1 MIMNRSFSNRERRQP
16 VTETTASMTS
26 ASIQAGKRK
35 TSGDSSTNPASGIDS
50 EKPHCSGYSSIQA
63 CMTASQYMQ
72 TSTQTPAN
80 AVCQVIS
87 CAQASRIQ
95 GVAIG
100 RPARANNG
108 ARPGSPRTSAAQPSA
123 DPSGRPRHP
132 DAERSWLPRRHYN
145 RCWCAQEG
153 RPPPSPAIA
162 ASSWDVPTAKA
173 RFRHPLVVAG
183 ERSAR
188 AIGVVRRAEGAHAE
202 AGRRIGDAGACY
214 GPAVRGCAIGLRSWR
229 ASVPGRGHM
238 SADDGC
244 LYQVAF
250 NDGRESN
257 MRCLVGFKCVISQQ
271 LPNMPKEYII
281 RIVFDRNH
289 RSIVIVK
296 NGAVIG
302 GMCFRPFHSQGFAE
316 IVFLAITEK
325 EKHQGYG
332 TKLMNH
338 VKEHVKV
345 RAAARQ
351 RFPSRCLIA
360 SADGRYQILP
370 YVRRQHGHRVLCQA
384 GVHEEEAHG
393 EESLGG
399 LHQGLRAVDAD
410 GMQT

>member
-1 MIMNRSFSNRERRQP
+1 MARAPVHLGRRPRNRQP
-16 VTETTASMTS
+16 IRADDPGTRTRNVPGFRVGTITA
-26 ASIQAGKRK
+26 AGA
-35 TSGDSSTNPASGIDS
+35 P
-50 EKPHCSGYSSIQA
+50 CA
-63 CMTASQYMQ
+63 CA
-72 TSTQTPAN
+72 
-80 AVCQVIS
+80 
-87 CAQASRIQ
+87 
-95 GVAIG
+95 G
-100 RPARANNG
+100 
-108 ARPGSPRTSAAQPSA
+108 RTSPS
-123 DPSGRPRHP
+123 
-132 DAERSWLPRRHYN
+132 
-145 RCWCAQEG
+145 
-153 RPPPSPAIA
+153 PPSPAIA
-162 ASSWDVPTAKA
+162 ASSWDVPAAKVKVP
-173 RFRHPLVVAG
+173 RPSRVVAG

-202 AGRRIGDAGACY
+202 AGRRTGDAGACY

-229 ASVPGRGHM
+229 ASVPGRDHM